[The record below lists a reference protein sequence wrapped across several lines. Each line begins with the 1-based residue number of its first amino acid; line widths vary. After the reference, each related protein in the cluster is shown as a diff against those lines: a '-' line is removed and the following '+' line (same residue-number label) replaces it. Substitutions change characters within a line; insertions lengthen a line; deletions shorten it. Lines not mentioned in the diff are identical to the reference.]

1 MSANDDPESAWHP
14 GMPGY
19 FEKVWR
25 SYRGAVDAQQYSVAI
40 DRGLDLFEGYRA
52 ASPATFSAEHK
63 GSPMY
68 VLGYAAFASRNYSSA
83 GLFFDAA
90 VAEDLRKTGAAADT
104 PALLF
109 MRLEDPALLLEPEAK
124 KREVLASQIVRDI
137 IEVAEELIANYVVR
151 PGHVAITL
159 GEVRTHFL
167 KPLIA
172 SSDVHKRAL
181 ITAFIS
187 FMAEW
192 KYNARLI
199 DLVEKGS
206 REPFFLHLFRGC
218 LLFESLLKEC
228 GRRPNPNR
236 AVLSQMWKLYE
247 VELGLN
253 GSTINQSS
261 DDIDLKIRGA
271 SSGSSLFEAMQ
282 ITAQVRNT
290 FGHNIVWEVPA
301 LDAQTYSVLVQ
312 NIASACLHA
321 ISTLYR

>member
-1 MSANDDPESAWHP
+1 VNSNSNPESTWHP
-14 GMPGY
+14 GMSGY
-19 FEKVWR
+19 FDNVWQ
-25 SYRGAVDAQQYSVAI
+25 SYRGAVNDQQYSVAI
-40 DRGLDLFEGYRA
+40 DRGLDLFESYRS
-52 ASPATFSAEHK
+52 ASPTTFSTEHK

-68 VLGYAAFASRNYSSA
+68 VLGYAAYASRNYSSA
-83 GLFFDAA
+83 SLFFDAA
-90 VAEDLRKTGAAADT
+90 VAEDLRKFGAGADK

-109 MRLEDPALLLEPEAK
+109 MRLEDK
-124 KREVLASQIVRDI
+124 DQEVLASQIVRDI
-137 IEVAEELIANYVVR
+137 IQVAEELIANYVAR
-151 PGHVAITL
+151 PGHVMVTL

-172 SSDVHKRAL
+172 SPDVHKRAL

-192 KYNARLI
+192 KCNARLI
-199 DLVEKGS
+199 DLIENGS

-247 VELGLN
+247 AELGIS
-253 GSTINQSS
+253 GITINQSS

-301 LDAQTYSVLVQ
+301 LDAQTYNVLVE